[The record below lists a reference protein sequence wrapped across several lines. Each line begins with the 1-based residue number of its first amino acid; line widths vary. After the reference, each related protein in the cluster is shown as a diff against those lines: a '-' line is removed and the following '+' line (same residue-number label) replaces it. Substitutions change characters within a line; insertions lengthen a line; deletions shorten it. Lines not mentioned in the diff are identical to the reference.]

1 MKAAR
6 AWVLTLALSTLAAS
20 VAVGAPPDPTATPSE
35 SRRQLQQFRQ
45 NLQKGQQDLKS
56 LQLQIHTEQEHVIQ
70 GKRQEQS
77 ILTELQVMDKHIDSA
92 EERYA
97 DDQRNLQVVQVALG
111 NIRATMSQTVATQE
125 QMKGFL
131 ALRLRLLYREGR
143 QGFWRA
149 LVTSASVS
157 EALRRIKFFHILAAQ
172 NAYWIERLTL
182 THAKLAEQKHDLAE
196 RERQARDLEAS
207 SRRTLESIRGQKQRR
222 EQMLDHV
229 RNEREAHEQ
238 AAKELSAAAENLNRL
253 VDMLK
258 RRAVELEKKIR
269 LEGLAF
275 PLRQKKLAWPTRGR
289 VTQKFGKTRHPRF
302 NTWVMNKGIDIT
314 GSIGQNVCAVAPGNV
329 LYAEWF
335 EGYGRLVILDHGHGF
350 NTIYAHLAKISISE
364 GQTVAEGQTI
374 GTLGDSGTWKGPNL
388 YFEIRQRGEAVDPL
402 DWLER

>member
-1 MKAAR
+1 
-6 AWVLTLALSTLAAS
+6 
-20 VAVGAPPDPTATPSE
+20 
-35 SRRQLQQFRQ
+35 
-45 NLQKGQQDLKS
+45 
-56 LQLQIHTEQEHVIQ
+56 
-70 GKRQEQS
+70 
-77 ILTELQVMDKHIDSA
+77 MDKHIDNA

-97 DDQRNLQVVQVALG
+97 EDQRNLQVVQIALG
-111 NIRATMSQTVATQE
+111 NIRAAMAQTEATQE
-125 QMKGFL
+125 QMKAFL

-143 QGFWRA
+143 QGFWRV
-149 LVTSASVS
+149 LVTSPSVS
-157 EALRRIKFFHILAAQ
+157 EALRRIRFFHILAAQ

-182 THAKLAEQKHDLAE
+182 TRGKLAGQRHDLAE

-207 SRRTLESIRGQKQRR
+207 SLRTLESIRGQKLRR

-238 AAKELSAAAENLNRL
+238 AAKELSAAAENLNHL
-253 VDMLK
+253 VDTLK
-258 RRAVELEKKIR
+258 RRAAELEKKIR

-275 PLRQKKLAWPTRGR
+275 PLRQKKLIWPTRGR
-289 VTQKFGKTRHPRF
+289 VTQKFGKTKHPRF

-335 EGYGRLVILDHGHGF
+335 EGYGRLVILDHGRGF
-350 NTIYAHLAKISISE
+350 NTIYAHLAKISVSE
-364 GQTVAEGQTI
+364 GQTVAEGQSI

-388 YFEIRQRGEAVDPL
+388 YFEIRQRGEAVDPQ